1 MKTARFYKDGRVHSG
16 ILKGGWLIDEA
27 GEGHVPDEAL
37 FMLPFTPG
45 KVIGLALNYAEHA
58 TELGLERPKE
68 PVTFIKPNSSLIPH
82 KAPVVYPEGAQYM
95 HYECELAVVIGRAAR
110 KVKAAGAMDYVM
122 GYTIAN
128 DVTVRDFVGNMYRP
142 PMKAKGWDTFGP
154 LGPYLV
160 SADEVKDPHALEL
173 QTFVNG
179 ELKQHGNTSK
189 LIFKLPEIIEFL
201 TRFLT
206 LEPYDVILTGTPEGL
221 SHVHPGDVMR
231 LEITGL
237 EALENPIIPEVKP

>member
-1 MKTARFYKDGRVHSG
+1 
-16 ILKGGWLIDEA
+16 
-27 GEGHVPDEAL
+27 
-37 FMLPFTPG
+37 
-45 KVIGLALNYAEHA
+45 
-58 TELGLERPKE
+58 
-68 PVTFIKPNSSLIPH
+68 
-82 KAPVVYPEGAQYM
+82 M